1 MDEDLETILGLIMF
15 GIFCLII
22 LSIYFNHRKKVKKKE
37 KEILELVKNTSPIRV
52 ELYDV
57 LEYTQH
63 IRSSDGS
70 CTMIRLVPVF
80 KDEKTKQ
87 IYINSEFY
95 DIGDINI
102 KYSYEQQNNPKL
114 MIITKKGKIITEG
127 ERGHIY
133 IRRTIGNAT
142 YDNNKLTIGCGPCKY
157 DGKLKDFH
165 DAYNTNVNT
174 VFNIMKD
181 DFIENISDALIVD
194 AHVDF
199 DMDDKQIINPYVE

>member
-15 GIFCLII
+15 GIFYLII

-87 IYINSEFY
+87 I
-95 DIGDINI
+95 
-102 KYSYEQQNNPKL
+102 
-114 MIITKKGKIITEG
+114 
-127 ERGHIY
+127 
-133 IRRTIGNAT
+133 
-142 YDNNKLTIGCGPCKY
+142 
-157 DGKLKDFH
+157 
-165 DAYNTNVNT
+165 
-174 VFNIMKD
+174 
-181 DFIENISDALIVD
+181 
-194 AHVDF
+194 
-199 DMDDKQIINPYVE
+199 